1 MFNMTKIRSSN
12 AAGKSFYANHLASN
26 DYYSEHEKV
35 VGFWRG
41 SLAEKFGLAGQ
52 EVTTSV
58 FSLFQIQKI
67 EAAED
72 FLSIRFLC
80 EYGEVT
86 LSSQKSLR
94 ELFDLMRVE
103 RVASIDGRALNCR
116 IQE

>member
-1 MFNMTKIRSSN
+1 MQRKHEQ
-12 AAGKSFYANHLASN
+12 KSWTSIIGNNL
-26 DYYSEHEKV
+26 EPRLWLITPEKNLLLS
-35 VGFWRG
+35 W
-41 SLAEKFGLAGQ
+41 AM
-52 EVTTSV
+52 
-58 FSLFQIQKI
+58 IQKI
-67 EAAED
+67 EATED

-116 IQE
+116 IQDGSI

>member
-1 MFNMTKIRSSN
+1 MKTNEPTPWTRTIGGNPEPRIWLMT
-12 AAGKSFYANHLASN
+12 
-26 DYYSEHEKV
+26 
-35 VGFWRG
+35 
-41 SLAEKFGLAGQ
+41 AEKNLLLSWAM
-52 EVTTSV
+52 
-58 FSLFQIQKI
+58 IQKI

-103 RVASIDGRALNCR
+103 RVASIDGRALHCR
-116 IQE
+116 IQDGSI

>member
-1 MFNMTKIRSSN
+1 MKEEKEPTPWIRTMAGNPEPRMWLMT
-12 AAGKSFYANHLASN
+12 
-26 DYYSEHEKV
+26 
-35 VGFWRG
+35 
-41 SLAEKFGLAGQ
+41 AEKNLLLSWAM
-52 EVTTSV
+52 
-58 FSLFQIQKI
+58 IQKI
-67 EAAED
+67 EAADD

-116 IQE
+116 IQDGSI

>member
-1 MFNMTKIRSSN
+1 MKANEPTSWTRTMTGNPVPR
-12 AAGKSFYANHLASN
+12 LWLMTP
-26 DYYSEHEKV
+26 EKNLLLS
-35 VGFWRG
+35 W
-41 SLAEKFGLAGQ
+41 AM
-52 EVTTSV
+52 
-58 FSLFQIQKI
+58 IQKI

-103 RVASIDGRALNCR
+103 RVACIDGRALNCR
-116 IQE
+116 IQDGSI